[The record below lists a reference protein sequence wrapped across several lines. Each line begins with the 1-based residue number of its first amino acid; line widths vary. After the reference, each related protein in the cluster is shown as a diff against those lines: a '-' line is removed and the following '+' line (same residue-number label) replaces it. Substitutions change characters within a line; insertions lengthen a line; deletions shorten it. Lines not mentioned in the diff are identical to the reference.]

1 MKMSREILYTKHA
14 EDMTKMR
21 KISKELVNEA
31 LTDPDKIIDQNEIRI
46 NHKIVGNKMLRVI
59 YKESRNSYIVI
70 TTYLTHKERY
80 ESGEEE

>member
-1 MKMSREILYTKHA
+1 MPREILYTKHA

-31 LTDPDKIIDQNEIRI
+31 LTDPDKIIDQNETRI

-59 YKESRNSYIVI
+59 YKESGNSYIVI

-80 ESGEEE
+80 EKGEEE